1 MTKKSITKREY
12 AAPYIRLREIS
23 VEPFLA
29 NTETMYFDPN
39 ENIDIALSKEG
50 GMWDDFVKKDSLG
63 FSVDFDEMIERTF
76 NNISLPHNE

>member
-29 NTETMYFDPN
+29 NTETLPFDR
-39 ENIDIALSKEG
+39 EEETGDALWRLPSREVSSPWAVTARAL
-50 GMWDDFVKKDSLG
+50 WDS
-63 FSVDFDEMIERTF
+63 
-76 NNISLPHNE
+76 ISIMVP

>member
-29 NTETMYFDPN
+29 NTETLPFDR
-39 ENIDIALSKEG
+39 EDETGDALSKG
-50 GMWDDFVKKDSLG
+50 GSMWDDFVMKDSLG
-63 FSVDFDEMIERTF
+63 FSTGFDEMIEKTF
-76 NNISLPHNE
+76 NNISISQNE